1 MKRYS
6 NRSNF
11 STLSEINVTPLLDL
25 AFVLLIIFMITTP
38 LLENSM
44 NLVIPSSSAANAP
57 ISKAQVQTISIDRDE
72 TIRINN
78 EIVEADS
85 LAARLLELKRANP
98 DVAIV
103 IRPDRELPVQKLVT
117 LMDSLQRAH
126 ITKVGIA
133 TNLMLQGKH
142 ADGAEIAGLDELLT
156 ELERNPR
163 RELILDTTG
172 SVIYTGNN
180 VLMRLRRQM
189 TIVYLAA
196 SAQEQELLI
205 ERYLNDPKPVLW
217 RGAFQP
223 KNGET
228 PHETVARCYPKLV
241 AARRQSYE
249 ALAHCTLPVADLHAL
264 SECSEDPSGSAKA
277 FLEMIRAQLEKK
289 SGRASAL

>member
-78 EIVEADS
+78 EVVDADS
-85 LAARLLELKRANP
+85 LAARLLDLKRSNP

-103 IRPDRELPVQKLVT
+103 IRVT
-117 LMDSLQRAH
+117 LMDSLQRAQ

-133 TNLMLQGKH
+133 TK
-142 ADGAEIAGLDELLT
+142 T
-156 ELERNPR
+156 E
-163 RELILDTTG
+163 
-172 SVIYTGNN
+172 S
-180 VLMRLRRQM
+180 
-189 TIVYLAA
+189 
-196 SAQEQELLI
+196 
-205 ERYLNDPKPVLW
+205 K
-217 RGAFQP
+217 
-223 KNGET
+223 
-228 PHETVARCYPKLV
+228 
-241 AARRQSYE
+241 
-249 ALAHCTLPVADLHAL
+249 
-264 SECSEDPSGSAKA
+264 
-277 FLEMIRAQLEKK
+277 
-289 SGRASAL
+289 

>member
-44 NLVIPSSSAANAP
+44 NLIIPSSSAANAP

-78 EIVEADS
+78 EIVDSDS
-85 LAARLLELKRANP
+85 LTARLLELKRASP

-117 LMDSLQRAH
+117 LMDLLQRAQ

-133 TNLMLQGKH
+133 TK
-142 ADGAEIAGLDELLT
+142 AE
-156 ELERNPR
+156 
-163 RELILDTTG
+163 
-172 SVIYTGNN
+172 S
-180 VLMRLRRQM
+180 
-189 TIVYLAA
+189 
-196 SAQEQELLI
+196 
-205 ERYLNDPKPVLW
+205 K
-217 RGAFQP
+217 
-223 KNGET
+223 
-228 PHETVARCYPKLV
+228 
-241 AARRQSYE
+241 
-249 ALAHCTLPVADLHAL
+249 
-264 SECSEDPSGSAKA
+264 
-277 FLEMIRAQLEKK
+277 
-289 SGRASAL
+289 